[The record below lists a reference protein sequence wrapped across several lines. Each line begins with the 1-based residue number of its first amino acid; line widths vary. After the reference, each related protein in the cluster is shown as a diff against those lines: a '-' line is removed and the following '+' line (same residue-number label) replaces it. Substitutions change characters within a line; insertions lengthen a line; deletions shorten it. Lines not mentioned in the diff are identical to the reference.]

1 MDREVE
7 VASMYR
13 DSEIGVVFHHGVLSR
28 SAFPLRLAQALS
40 VLFSLVYGVLVAR
53 FLLEYVQ
60 AGPSPFV
67 LAVAR
72 ITDYVYLPLRHFF
85 ANGHDPAGHP
95 VAWSIVV
102 AIGAIAVVQWSI
114 IRVLRAAARPRL
126 EVEADG

>member
-1 MDREVE
+1 
-7 VASMYR
+7 MYR

-28 SAFPLRLAQALS
+28 SAFPLRLAQVLS
-40 VLFSLVYGVLVAR
+40 VLFSLVYGILAAR

-67 LAVAR
+67 GAVAKV
-72 ITDYVYLPLRHFF
+72 TDYVYLPLRHAF

-102 AIGAIAVVQWSI
+102 AIGAFALVHWVI
-114 IRVLRAAARPRL
+114 IHWLRDVARPRL
-126 EVEADG
+126 EIEADR